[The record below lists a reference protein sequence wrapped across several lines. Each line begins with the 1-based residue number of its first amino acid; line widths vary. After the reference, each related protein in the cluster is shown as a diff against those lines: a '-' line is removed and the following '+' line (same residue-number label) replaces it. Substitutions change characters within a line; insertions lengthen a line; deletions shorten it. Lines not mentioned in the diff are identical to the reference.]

1 MSSLKKIS
9 GSEAVVKC
17 LIAEG
22 VEIIYGYPGGAIMP
36 VYDELHKYEDKI
48 HHVLTRHE
56 QGATH
61 SAQGFA
67 RISGK
72 VGVAIATSGP
82 GATNLVTGIA
92 QAKAAFSPLISIAG
106 AISTEHEG
114 KDAFQE
120 VDQQSLFEPITKKT
134 YTVRQTEL
142 ITETLSKAF

>member
-1 MSSLKKIS
+1 MNFKNEQSKKIS

-72 VGVAIATSGP
+72 VGVAIATP
-82 GATNLVTGIA
+82 TFPEIL
-92 QAKAAFSPLISIAG
+92 AKP
-106 AISTEHEG
+106 
-114 KDAFQE
+114 
-120 VDQQSLFEPITKKT
+120 
-134 YTVRQTEL
+134 
-142 ITETLSKAF
+142 

>member
-1 MSSLKKIS
+1 MSKQKKIC

-36 VYDELHKYEDKI
+36 VYDELHKYEDII

-82 GATNLVTGIA
+82 GATNLVTGLADA
-92 QAKAAFSPLISIAG
+92 QID
-106 AISTEHEG
+106 STPM
-114 KDAFQE
+114 
-120 VDQQSLFEPITKKT
+120 VCITGQ
-134 YTVRQTEL
+134 VA
-142 ITETLSKAF
+142 SH